1 MSFALDDW
9 LPSPAVRVTHE
20 RRSSASADRLWAAAR
35 ALRVG
40 DAALLGRLIRWRIPG
55 TTAELEFDQL
65 FRQPP
70 FTVLDEREDGLLS
83 GLVGRI
89 WTLRRDY
96 PRIAD
101 PSDFKA
107 WSDSGTARVLF
118 ATWAEPL
125 DGGGGSLRSEVRVQ
139 VFGGQGRIGLAAV
152 RPLISGFHHLVGV
165 DGIEAAVRLA
175 EASQRTSEPRSRL
188 SG

>member
-1 MSFALDDW
+1 MSFELDAW

-20 RRSSASADRLWAAAR
+20 RHSSAPADRLWAAAR

-40 DAALLGRLIRWRIPG
+40 DAGLLGRLIRWRIPG

-65 FRQPP
+65 FREPP

-96 PRIAD
+96 PRIAA
-101 PSDFKA
+101 PSDFKT
-107 WSDSGTARVLF
+107 WSDRGTARVLF
-118 ATWAEPL
+118 ATWAESL
-125 DGGGGSLRSEVRVQ
+125 DRGGGSLRSEVRLE

-175 EASQRTSEPRSRL
+175 EAKQPASELHSRRSA
-188 SG
+188 